1 MKSWIF
7 LIVSSLLQIGW
18 LVSLRETHGMT
29 RLAPLAANAVFGF
42 ASTILL
48 SKSLE
53 GIPMS
58 TAYAVWT
65 GLSVAGTVLA
75 DLRSRSGT
83 GPAKIACIVLI
94 LAGATGLKLAG
105 GGAKRPSG
113 GVGIRS
119 CRTPSF
125 VAKHRGM

>member
-7 LIVSSLLQIGW
+7 LIASSLLQIGW

-29 RLAPLAANAVFGF
+29 RLAPLAFNAVFGF
-42 ASTILL
+42 TSTILL

-58 TAYAVWT
+58 TAYAAWT
-65 GLSVAGTVLA
+65 GCSIAGTVLA
-75 DLRSRSGT
+75 DLWNRTGT
-83 GPAKIACIVLI
+83 GPARIACIVLI

-105 GGAKRPSG
+105 SGAKAPSG
-113 GVGIRS
+113 DRPPPEA
-119 CRTPSF
+119 RTAAGSILSET
-125 VAKHRGM
+125 R